1 MKVSNFHEDWREVIY
16 CGMENQQIDFK
27 AAQDW
32 GLLTRPGRAKF
43 ARHAMALANTLGGY
57 VVIGVGEDSN
67 GNPIDYQGMTPKQAA
82 SFDPSTVGQTIN
94 RYADPAVEFDIVR
107 PEIDGKVYVV
117 MVVYPFR
124 NMPHVCG
131 DVCDD
136 ELQRGVFYIRTPEA
150 RSRAAYRASELHP
163 LIQRALRNQRQM
175 LGRMLR
181 GILYENRQSSD
192 EQDVRAFDG
201 LLAKSRLT
209 ARNILGVEQTRSLPM
224 MELIVHPPKF
234 LPETSLSNM
243 RQTLLLLDRPSVKDF
258 PSPGAHRQGKLTA
271 TNESLRGWQS
281 DATGKQENFWELFQ
295 SGLLYCAVPLTV
307 EDQSIQ
313 AEELLKLVLT
323 ATVFTGQVFAAL
335 NCLDEVLN
343 IRIRINNTN
352 NIMLKGMT
360 SSNGTEAQP
369 CLIPDVEVVK
379 YRSAGDLE
387 AGAAADIAEKIF
399 REICKRFNV
408 SLERTD
414 SDLLKEQ
421 LDEAVKHALL
431 GV

>member
-1 MKVSNFHEDWREVIY
+1 I
-16 CGMENQQIDFK
+16 
-27 AAQDW
+27 
-32 GLLTRPGRAKF
+32 
-43 ARHAMALANTLGGY
+43 
-57 VVIGVGEDSN
+57 
-67 GNPIDYQGMTPKQAA
+67 
-82 SFDPSTVGQTIN
+82 
-94 RYADPAVEFDIVR
+94 
-107 PEIDGKVYVV
+107 
-117 MVVYPFR
+117 
-124 NMPHVCG
+124 
-131 DVCDD
+131 
-136 ELQRGVFYIRTPEA
+136 
-150 RSRAAYRASELHP
+150 
-163 LIQRALRNQRQM
+163 
-175 LGRMLR
+175 
-181 GILYENRQSSD
+181 SD

-201 LLAKSRLT
+201 LLTKSRLT

-271 TNESLRGWQS
+271 TNESLRGWQA
-281 DATGKQENFWELFQ
+281 DASGKQENFWELFQ

-323 ATVFTGQVFAAL
+323 ATVFTGQVYAAL

-352 NIMLKGMT
+352 NILLKGMT